1 MAPVSASFFRVVGR
15 QPAIG
20 RHFEPAD
27 EQGPKPLVAVISHS
41 LWTRRFGRDTR
52 CDRPGR
58 CHSPQDRARRAS
70 S

>member
-41 LWTRRFGRDTR
+41 LWTRRFGRDTGAIGR
-52 CDRPGR
+52 AVAPRQRRP
-58 CHSPQDRARRAS
+58 ARRAS